1 MSCDSTNKVECLQS
15 FWRKQGMG
23 NSCQFCIKVQPIA
36 NREARSSFALEF
48 LHPSVPGVSTAGW
61 MIPTTPPKKSAVKDI
76 KPLLTSPAKNAIPKV
91 RTISKAEVTAHAHES
106 SCWIVV
112 EGRVYD
118 VTRYL
123 KDHPGGIAS
132 ILTNGGEDLTED
144 FLAIHSEKART
155 MLAEYFIGDLAEED
169 IMTTK
174 QVAPDSQ
181 AKTILKFGEQ
191 HQLLNKSHGSHGP
204 EEFTALNPKEWIAFK
219 LIDNVE
225 ISHDTRLLRFALP
238 TPQHKLGL
246 PVGHHMLVQA
256 PDERKMV
263 VRAYTPV
270 SSDED
275 RGEFTLCVK
284 VYFGGVNRK
293 FPFGGKLSQYMNV
306 MNSGD
311 ELKVK
316 GPFGRLSYTG
326 RGRFMLSDE
335 KRRVKRLGFICGGT
349 GITPAF
355 QVMQAI
361 CKDENDTTEVMLLCA
376 NRTPSDI
383 LMRDELEKMAA
394 ARPEQIKVW
403 YTVDIA
409 PDGWK
414 YSTGFIGEEM
424 LRKRLPSARNDTF
437 VGMCGPPP
445 MIEIAC
451 IPNLKKIGFSE
462 DQFMCF

>member
-1 MSCDSTNKVECLQS
+1 
-15 FWRKQGMG
+15 
-23 NSCQFCIKVQPIA
+23 
-36 NREARSSFALEF
+36 
-48 LHPSVPGVSTAGW
+48 
-61 MIPTTPPKKSAVKDI
+61 MIPSAPPKKSAVKDVE
-76 KPLLTSPAKNAIPKV
+76 PLTNSPTKIAIPKL
-91 RTISKAEVTAHAHES
+91 RTISKAEVSAHAHES
-106 SCWIVV
+106 SCWIIV
-112 EGRVYD
+112 EEKVYD

-123 KDHPGGIAS
+123 KDHPGGVAS
-132 ILTNGGEDLTED
+132 ILTNGGEDSTED

-155 MLAEYFIGDLAEED
+155 MLTEYFIGDLAQEK

-174 QVAPDSQ
+174 RAVPASQ
-181 AKTILKFGEQ
+181 TGNILKIGEQ
-191 HQLLNKSHGSHGP
+191 HRLLNKSHDSPCP
-204 EEFTALNPKEWIAFK
+204 EELTALNPKEWIAVK
-219 LIDNVE
+219 LIENVK
-225 ISHDTRLLRFALP
+225 ISNDTRLLRFALP

-270 SSDED
+270 SSDEN

-284 VYFGGVNRK
+284 VYFGGLNRK

-306 MNSGD
+306 MNIGD

-326 RGRFMLSDE
+326 RGRFMLSKE
-335 KRRVKRLGFICGGT
+335 NRRVNRLGFICGGT

-355 QVMQAI
+355 QVMKAI
-361 CKDENDTTEVMLLCA
+361 CKDENDTTEVMLLYA

-383 LMRDELEKMAA
+383 LMREELEKMTA

-409 PDGWK
+409 PDEWK
-414 YSTGFIGEEM
+414 YSTGFIDEEM

-451 IPNLKKIGFSE
+451 IPNLKKLGFSE